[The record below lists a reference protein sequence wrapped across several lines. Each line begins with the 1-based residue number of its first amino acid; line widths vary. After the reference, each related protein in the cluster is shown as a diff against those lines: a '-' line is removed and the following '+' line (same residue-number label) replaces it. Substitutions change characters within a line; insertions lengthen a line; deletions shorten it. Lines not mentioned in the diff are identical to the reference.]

1 MVYFLNAESPLEQC
15 LFLSKYGCA
24 FIPSQVLHMQVIM
37 IVGICSTLA
46 TGGNG
51 CCVSARFTLA
61 TGGSGCC
68 VSARFTLARG
78 GSGCCV
84 SARFTLA
91 TSGSGCC
98 VSARF
103 TLATGGSGCGVSA
116 CVVCCLSRR
125 NTERMEQRHDRSD
138 VTQMVVY
145 WIVWTLCSLMP
156 YPILALCY
164 LSLMLIPGSMHRSCI
179 RAKGL
184 VTLDNI
190 LICGEPAVM
199 ILGRLITFVH

>member
-46 TGGNG
+46 TGGN
-51 CCVSARFTLA
+51 
-61 TGGSGCC
+61 
-68 VSARFTLARG
+68 
-78 GSGCCV
+78 
-84 SARFTLA
+84 
-91 TSGSGCC
+91 GCC

-190 LICGEPAVM
+190 LICGESAVM